1 LLELK
6 GLKQIKIRS
15 HTFTFTF
22 TFITTRSYVTS
33 LVLIERRDSIFLLD
47 QKDFMDEEKEERA
60 IIGNPTRQQ

>member
-15 HTFTFTF
+15 HTFTF

-47 QKDFMDEEKEERA
+47 QKDFMDEVKEERE